1 MNDGLSMYSLAAHF
15 ALLSLMAVGGG
26 VIMLAPEMHTYVV
39 DLHRLM
45 TSEQF
50 AAAYTLAQA
59 APGPNLLYV
68 TLVGYQIAGWTGALV
83 TTAAMIVPPSL
94 MTLAFIKVS
103 AKHGDSRIGRA
114 FQAGIAPLSVGMLF
128 AGAWVLGKASN
139 LSWQGIALAL
149 VACALSART
158 KINPVLLIGA
168 GALFGVL
175 GLI

>member
-1 MNDGLSMYSLAAHF
+1 MNDGLSLYSIAAHF

-39 DLHRLM
+39 DIHKLM

-68 TLVGYQIAGWTGALV
+68 TLVGYQIAGWSGAIV
-83 TTAAMIVPPSL
+83 TTLAVIVPPSL

-103 AKHGDSRIGRA
+103 ARHSESLILRA
-114 FQAGIAPLSVGMLF
+114 VQEGLAPLSVGMLF
-128 AGAWVLGKASN
+128 AGAWVLGKASILN
-139 LSWQGIALAL
+139 WQGIVLAL
-149 VACALSART
+149 IATALSART
-158 KINPVLLIGA
+158 RINPVLLIGA
-168 GALFGVL
+168 GALVGML
-175 GLI
+175 GLL